1 MSESTRVILFYINEG
16 RHLRFTAR
24 TLLDDFKVNIERV
37 TRLKRLEHKQARNFA
52 TRLADLHTKLR

>member
-37 TRLKRLEHKQARNFA
+37 TRLKRLERK
-52 TRLADLHTKLR
+52 